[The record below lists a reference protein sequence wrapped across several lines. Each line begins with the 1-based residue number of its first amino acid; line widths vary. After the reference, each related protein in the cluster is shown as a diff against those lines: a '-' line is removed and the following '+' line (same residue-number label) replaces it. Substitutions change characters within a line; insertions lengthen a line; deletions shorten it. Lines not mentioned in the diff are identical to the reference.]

1 MRLRLKLVS
10 IHFIV
15 LLMLS
20 VSFVVYVPKEAYGS
34 TTTLE
39 GLGDISRYN
48 AVVFGNHKAIGGDI
62 EGAIAVQGDMDASG
76 YTIVG
81 AAAGTSNIVGEKW
94 VDEGYPSLLLSGKLK
109 KSREESFIIQN
120 GIVVMTKESDP
131 DRIIQSSYD
140 RIVYKEKL
148 EIDAKFNEFRNIV
161 NQVSKNAGQYK
172 TNTPI
177 PNMSHGIGKDINNPN
192 IYVSSELTGK
202 ISVDIRD
209 VFLPNAKDKDFIV
222 MYSDAIEVTFK
233 NGSILYDTNN
243 IGKATDI
250 VPTSQPYSPNS
261 PFTELYGKMI
271 WVFPNAKKI
280 TTEGYGVVGSVFAP
294 NAVLETKGG
303 SINGQAFVGAVQ
315 QTGGFEFHN
324 FKFNWKHWNKPS
336 TGKVKIKKVD
346 SNNDN
351 KKLVG
356 AKFKIEDLNGKI
368 VGELVTNEEGEAI
381 SKDLPIGN
389 YTLVEKEAPKGY
401 ELSKDKIAVKVEKD
415 AEVEIKIG
423 NKKLPDPMGKMKLVK
438 VDISDKNKKLAG
450 AKFHIEDAKG
460 KVVGELIT
468 DEKGEAISKDLP
480 IGNYTLV
487 EKEAPKGYELSKDKI
502 AVKVEKDAEV
512 EIKIGNKKLPDPMG
526 KMKLVKVDIS
536 DKNKKLAGAKF
547 KIEDLNGKIVGE
559 LVTNEEG
566 EAISKD
572 LPIGNYTLVEKEAP
586 KGYELSKDKI
596 AVKVEKDAEVE
607 IKIGNKKLPD
617 PMGKMKLVK
626 VDISD
631 KNKKLAGAKFHIE
644 DAKGK
649 VVGELIT
656 DEKGE
661 MISKDLPIGNYTLVE
676 IEAPKGYELLKD
688 KIAVKIEKDTV
699 VEIKIENKKLPDPTG
714 QFEIEKVDDKDSE
727 LKLKGA
733 VFQVLDKEGKE
744 LSRLITDEKG
754 KVISNQLAIGKYTI
768 KEIKAPNGYM
778 LLRDPIEIEI
788 TEAVKKQK
796 ITVKNA
802 KNNWVIPNTGGSGT
816 TIFYVMGIMLMFGV
830 LYFCKKNRIL

>member
-1 MRLRLKLVS
+1 MRLRFKLVS

-20 VSFVVYVPKEAYGS
+20 VSFVVYVPKEVYGS

-94 VDEGYPSLLLSGKLK
+94 GDEGYPSLLLSGKFK

-202 ISVDIRD
+202 INLDIRD

-280 TTEGYGVVGSVFAP
+280 TIEGYGVVGSVFAP

-351 KKLVG
+351 KKLV
-356 AKFKIEDLNGKI
+356 
-368 VGELVTNEEGEAI
+368 
-381 SKDLPIGN
+381 
-389 YTLVEKEAPKGY
+389 
-401 ELSKDKIAVKVEKD
+401 
-415 AEVEIKIG
+415 
-423 NKKLPDPMGKMKLVK
+423 
-438 VDISDKNKKLAG
+438 
-450 AKFHIEDAKG
+450 
-460 KVVGELIT
+460 
-468 DEKGEAISKDLP
+468 
-480 IGNYTLV
+480 
-487 EKEAPKGYELSKDKI
+487 
-502 AVKVEKDAEV
+502 
-512 EIKIGNKKLPDPMG
+512 
-526 KMKLVKVDIS
+526 
-536 DKNKKLAGAKF
+536 GAKF

-788 TEAVKKQK
+788 TEAVKTQK

-816 TIFYVMGIMLMFGV
+816 TIFYVIGIMLMFAV

>member
-1 MRLRLKLVS
+1 
-10 IHFIV
+10 
-15 LLMLS
+15 MLS

-468 DEKGEAISKDLP
+468 DEKGE
-480 IGNYTLV
+480 
-487 EKEAPKGYELSKDKI
+487 
-502 AVKVEKDAEV
+502 
-512 EIKIGNKKLPDPMG
+512 
-526 KMKLVKVDIS
+526 
-536 DKNKKLAGAKF
+536 
-547 KIEDLNGKIVGE
+547 
-559 LVTNEEG
+559 
-566 EAISKD
+566 
-572 LPIGNYTLVEKEAP
+572 
-586 KGYELSKDKI
+586 
-596 AVKVEKDAEVE
+596 
-607 IKIGNKKLPD
+607 
-617 PMGKMKLVK
+617 
-626 VDISD
+626 
-631 KNKKLAGAKFHIE
+631 
-644 DAKGK
+644 
-649 VVGELIT
+649 
-656 DEKGE
+656 

-816 TIFYVMGIMLMFGV
+816 TIFYVIGIMLMFGV

>member
-1 MRLRLKLVS
+1 
-10 IHFIV
+10 
-15 LLMLS
+15 MLS
-20 VSFVVYVPKEAYGS
+20 VSFVIYVPKEVYGS
-34 TTTLE
+34 TTNLE

-94 VDEGYPSLLLSGKLK
+94 VDEGYPSLLLSGKFK

-140 RIVYKEKL
+140 HIVYKEKL

-177 PNMSHGIGKDINNPN
+177 PNMSYGIGKDINNSN

-202 ISVDIRD
+202 NNLDIRD
-209 VFLPNAKDKDFIV
+209 VFLPSAKDKDFIV
-222 MYSDAIEVTFK
+222 MYSDATEVTFK

-243 IGKATDI
+243 IGRATDI

-261 PFTELYGKMI
+261 PFTELYGKVI

-280 TTEGYGVVGSVFAP
+280 ITEGYGVVGSVFAP

-324 FKFNWKHWNKPS
+324 FKFNWQHWNKPS
-336 TGKVKIKKVD
+336 TGKIKLKKVD
-346 SNNDN
+346 SDNVN
-351 KKLVG
+351 KKLIG
-356 AKFKIEDLNGKI
+356 AKFHIEDSNKKV

-381 SKDLPIGN
+381 SKDLPKGN
-389 YTLVEKEAPKGY
+389 YTLVEIEAPKDY
-401 ELSKDKIAVKVEKD
+401 ELLKDKIAVKVEKD
-415 AEVEIKIG
+415 AVVEIKIG

-450 AKFHIEDAKG
+450 AKFHIED
-460 KVVGELIT
+460 
-468 DEKGEAISKDLP
+468 SK
-480 IGNYTLV
+480 
-487 EKEAPKGYELSKDKI
+487 
-502 AVKVEKDAEV
+502 
-512 EIKIGNKKLPDPMG
+512 
-526 KMKLVKVDIS
+526 
-536 DKNKKLAGAKF
+536 
-547 KIEDLNGKIVGE
+547 GKIVGE

-566 EAISKD
+566 EVVSKD
-572 LPIGNYTLVEKEAP
+572 LPKGNYTLVE
-586 KGYELSKDKI
+586 
-596 AVKVEKDAEVE
+596 V
-607 IKIGNKKLPD
+607 
-617 PMGKMKLVK
+617 
-626 VDISD
+626 
-631 KNKKLAGAKFHIE
+631 
-644 DAKGK
+644 
-649 VVGELIT
+649 
-656 DEKGE
+656 
-661 MISKDLPIGNYTLVE
+661 
-676 IEAPKGYELLKD
+676 EAPKGYELLKE
-688 KIAVKIEKDTV
+688 KITVKVEKDAV
-699 VEIKIENKKLPDPTG
+699 VEIKIGNKKLPDPTG

-744 LSRLITDEKG
+744 VSRLITDEKG
-754 KVISNQLAIGKYTI
+754 KVISSQLVLGKYTI

-788 TEAVKKQK
+788 TEAVKTQK

-816 TIFYVMGIMLMFGV
+816 TIFYVIGIMLMFGV

>member
-1 MRLRLKLVS
+1 
-10 IHFIV
+10 
-15 LLMLS
+15 MLS
-20 VSFVVYVPKEAYGS
+20 VSFVIYVPKEVYGS
-34 TTTLE
+34 TTNLE

-94 VDEGYPSLLLSGKLK
+94 VDEGYPSLLLSGKFK

-202 ISVDIRD
+202 INLDIRD
-209 VFLPNAKDKDFIV
+209 VFLPSAKDKDFIV
-222 MYSDAIEVTFK
+222 MYSDATEVTFK

-243 IGKATDI
+243 IGRATDI

-261 PFTELYGKMI
+261 PFTELYGKVI

-280 TTEGYGVVGSVFAP
+280 ITEGYGVVGSVFAP

-324 FKFNWKHWNKPS
+324 FKFNWQHWNKPS
-336 TGKVKIKKVD
+336 TGKIKIKKVD
-346 SNNDN
+346 SNNVN
-351 KKLVG
+351 KKLIG
-356 AKFKIEDLNGKI
+356 AKFHIEDSNKKV

-381 SKDLPIGN
+381 SKDLPKGN
-389 YTLVEKEAPKGY
+389 YTLVEIEAPKDY
-401 ELSKDKIAVKVEKD
+401 ELLKDKIAVKVEKD
-415 AEVEIKIG
+415 AVVEIKIG

-450 AKFHIEDAKG
+450 AKFHIEDSKG
-460 KVVGELIT
+460 KIVGELVT
-468 DEKGEAISKDLP
+468 NEEGEVISKDLP

-487 EKEAPKGYELSKDKI
+487 E
-502 AVKVEKDAEV
+502 V
-512 EIKIGNKKLPDPMG
+512 
-526 KMKLVKVDIS
+526 
-536 DKNKKLAGAKF
+536 
-547 KIEDLNGKIVGE
+547 
-559 LVTNEEG
+559 
-566 EAISKD
+566 
-572 LPIGNYTLVEKEAP
+572 
-586 KGYELSKDKI
+586 
-596 AVKVEKDAEVE
+596 
-607 IKIGNKKLPD
+607 
-617 PMGKMKLVK
+617 
-626 VDISD
+626 
-631 KNKKLAGAKFHIE
+631 
-644 DAKGK
+644 
-649 VVGELIT
+649 
-656 DEKGE
+656 
-661 MISKDLPIGNYTLVE
+661 
-676 IEAPKGYELLKD
+676 EAPKGYELLKE
-688 KIAVKIEKDTV
+688 KITVKVEKDAV
-699 VEIKIENKKLPDPTG
+699 VEIKIGNKKLPDPTG
-714 QFEIEKVDDKDSE
+714 QFEIEKVDDKDIN
-727 LKLKGA
+727 LKLQGA
-733 VFQVLDKEGKE
+733 IFQVLDKEGKE
-744 LSRLITDEKG
+744 VARLTTDEKG
-754 KVISNQLAIGKYTI
+754 KVISSQLVLGKYTI

-788 TEAVKKQK
+788 TEAVKTKK

-816 TIFYVMGIMLMFGV
+816 TIFYVIGIMLMFGV

>member
-1 MRLRLKLVS
+1 
-10 IHFIV
+10 
-15 LLMLS
+15 MLS
-20 VSFVVYVPKEAYGS
+20 VSFVVYVPQEAYGS
-34 TTTLE
+34 TTNLE

-94 VDEGYPSLLLSGKLK
+94 VDEGYPSLLLSGKFK

-140 RIVYKEKL
+140 HIVYKEKL

-177 PNMSHGIGKDINNPN
+177 PNMSYGIGKDINNSN

-202 ISVDIRD
+202 NNLDIRD
-209 VFLPNAKDKDFIV
+209 VFLPSAKDKDFIV
-222 MYSDAIEVTFK
+222 MYSDATEVTFK

-243 IGKATDI
+243 IGRATDI

-261 PFTELYGKMI
+261 PFTELYGKVI

-324 FKFNWKHWNKPS
+324 FKFNWQHWNKPS

-356 AKFKIEDLNGKI
+356 AKFHIEDSNKKV

-389 YTLVEKEAPKGY
+389 YILVEIEAPKDY
-401 ELSKDKIAVKVEKD
+401 ELLKEKITVKIEKD
-415 AEVEIKIG
+415 AVVEIKIG

-450 AKFHIEDAKG
+450 AKFHIEDSKG
-460 KVVGELIT
+460 KIVGELVT
-468 DEKGEAISKDLP
+468 NEEGEVISKDLP

-487 EKEAPKGYELSKDKI
+487 EVEAPKGYELLKEKI
-502 AVKVEKDAEV
+502 TVKIEKDAV
-512 EIKIGNKKLPDPMG
+512 
-526 KMKLVKVDIS
+526 
-536 DKNKKLAGAKF
+536 
-547 KIEDLNGKIVGE
+547 
-559 LVTNEEG
+559 
-566 EAISKD
+566 
-572 LPIGNYTLVEKEAP
+572 
-586 KGYELSKDKI
+586 
-596 AVKVEKDAEVE
+596 VE

-644 DAKGK
+644 DSKGK
-649 VVGELIT
+649 IVGELVT
-656 DEKGE
+656 NEEGE
-661 MISKDLPIGNYTLVE
+661 VVSKDLPIGNYTLVE
-676 IEAPKGYELLKD
+676 VEAPKGYELLKE
-688 KIAVKIEKDTV
+688 KITVKVEKDAV
-699 VEIKIENKKLPDPTG
+699 VEIKIGNKKLPDPTG
-714 QFEIEKVDDKDSE
+714 QFEIEKVDDKDIN
-727 LKLKGA
+727 LKLQGA
-733 VFQVLDKEGKE
+733 IFQVLDKEGKE
-744 LSRLITDEKG
+744 VARLTTDEKG
-754 KVISNQLAIGKYTI
+754 KVISSQLVLGKYTI

-788 TEAVKKQK
+788 TEAVKTQK

-816 TIFYVMGIMLMFGV
+816 TIFYVIGIMLMFGV

>member
-62 EGAIAVQGDMDASG
+62 EGAIVVQGDMDASG

-161 NQVSKNAGQYK
+161 NQVNKNAGQYK

-280 TTEGYGVVGSVFAP
+280 TAEGYGVVGSVFAP

-415 AEVEIKIG
+415 
-423 NKKLPDPMGKMKLVK
+423 
-438 VDISDKNKKLAG
+438 
-450 AKFHIEDAKG
+450 
-460 KVVGELIT
+460 T
-468 DEKGEAISKDLP
+468 
-480 IGNYTLV
+480 
-487 EKEAPKGYELSKDKI
+487 
-502 AVKVEKDAEV
+502 EV

-566 EAISKD
+566 EVISKD
-572 LPIGNYTLVEKEAP
+572 LPIGNYTLVEVEAP
-586 KGYELSKDKI
+586 KGYELLKDKI
-596 AVKVEKDAEVE
+596 TVKIEKDAEVE

-744 LSRLITDEKG
+744 FSRLITDEKG

-788 TEAVKKQK
+788 TEAVKTQK

-816 TIFYVMGIMLMFGV
+816 TIFYVIGIMLMFGV

>member
-20 VSFVVYVPKEAYGS
+20 VSFVIYVPKEVYGS
-34 TTTLE
+34 TTNLE

-94 VDEGYPSLLLSGKLK
+94 VDEGYPSLLLSGKFK

-192 IYVSSELTGK
+192 IYVSSELTGE
-202 ISVDIRD
+202 INLDIRD

-222 MYSDAIEVTFK
+222 MYSDVTEVTFK

-243 IGKATDI
+243 IGRATDI

-261 PFTELYGKMI
+261 PFTELYGKVI

-324 FKFNWKHWNKPS
+324 FKFNWQHWNKPS

-356 AKFKIEDLNGKI
+356 AKFHIEDSKGKV
-368 VGELVTNEEGEAI
+368 VGELITDEKGEMI

-389 YTLVEKEAPKGY
+389 YTLVEVEAPKGY
-401 ELSKDKIAVKVEKD
+401 ELLKEKITVKIEKD
-415 AEVEIKIG
+415 AVVEIKIG

-450 AKFHIEDAKG
+450 AKFHIEDPKG
-460 KVVGELIT
+460 KIVGELVT
-468 DEKGEAISKDLP
+468 NEEGEAISKDLP

-487 EKEAPKGYELSKDKI
+487 EVEAPKGYELLKEKI
-502 AVKVEKDAEV
+502 TVKLEKDAVV

-547 KIEDLNGKIVGE
+547 KIEDSKGKIVGE

-566 EAISKD
+566 EVISKD
-572 LPIGNYTLVEKEAP
+572 LPIGNYTVVE
-586 KGYELSKDKI
+586 
-596 AVKVEKDAEVE
+596 V
-607 IKIGNKKLPD
+607 
-617 PMGKMKLVK
+617 
-626 VDISD
+626 
-631 KNKKLAGAKFHIE
+631 
-644 DAKGK
+644 
-649 VVGELIT
+649 
-656 DEKGE
+656 
-661 MISKDLPIGNYTLVE
+661 
-676 IEAPKGYELLKD
+676 EAPKGYELLKD

-699 VEIKIENKKLPDPTG
+699 VEIKIGNKKLPDPTR

-744 LSRLITDEKG
+744 VNRLITDEKG

-788 TEAVKKQK
+788 TEAVKTQK

-816 TIFYVMGIMLMFGV
+816 TIFYVIGIMLMFAV

>member
-10 IHFIV
+10 IHFMV
-15 LLMLS
+15 LLMLC
-20 VSFVVYVPKEAYGS
+20 VSFVVYAPKEAYGS
-34 TTTLE
+34 TTNLE

-48 AVVFGNHKAIGGDI
+48 AVVFGSHIAVGGDI

-94 VDEGYPSLLLSGKLK
+94 DDEGYPSLLLSGKFK

-148 EIDAKFNEFRNIV
+148 EIDAKFNEFHNIV

-177 PNMSHGIGKDINNPN
+177 PNMSYGIGKDINNPN
-192 IYVSSELTGK
+192 IYVSSELVGE
-202 ISVDIRD
+202 INLDIRD
-209 VFLPNAKDKDFIV
+209 VFLPNAKGKDFIV
-222 MYSDAIEVTFK
+222 MYSEAIEVTFK
-233 NGSILYDTNN
+233 NGAILYDTNN
-243 IGKATDI
+243 IGRATDI
-250 VPTSQPYSPNS
+250 IPTSQPYSPNS
-261 PFTELYGKMI
+261 PFTELYGKVI

-324 FKFNWKHWNKPS
+324 FKFNWQHWNKPS

-351 KKLVG
+351 KELMG
-356 AKFKIEDLNGKI
+356 AKFQIEDSNKKV
-368 VGELVTNEEGEAI
+368 VGELVTDEKGEAI
-381 SKDLPIGN
+381 SKELPIGN
-389 YTLVEKEAPKGY
+389 YTLVETEAPKGY
-401 ELSKDKIAVKVEKD
+401 ELLKDKIAVKIEKDAVVEIKIRNKKLPDPMGKMKLVKVDTGDKNKKLGGAKFQIEDSNKKVVGELVTDGQGETISKELPIGNYTLVEVEAPKGYELLKDKIAVKVEKD
-415 AEVEIKIG
+415 VVVEIKIG

-438 VDISDKNKKLAG
+438 VDTSDKNKKLAG
-450 AKFHIEDAKG
+450 AKFHIEDSNK
-460 KVVGELIT
+460 KVVGELVT
-468 DEKGEAISKDLP
+468 DGQGETISKELP

-487 EKEAPKGYELSKDKI
+487 E
-502 AVKVEKDAEV
+502 V
-512 EIKIGNKKLPDPMG
+512 
-526 KMKLVKVDIS
+526 
-536 DKNKKLAGAKF
+536 
-547 KIEDLNGKIVGE
+547 
-559 LVTNEEG
+559 
-566 EAISKD
+566 
-572 LPIGNYTLVEKEAP
+572 
-586 KGYELSKDKI
+586 
-596 AVKVEKDAEVE
+596 
-607 IKIGNKKLPD
+607 
-617 PMGKMKLVK
+617 
-626 VDISD
+626 
-631 KNKKLAGAKFHIE
+631 
-644 DAKGK
+644 
-649 VVGELIT
+649 
-656 DEKGE
+656 
-661 MISKDLPIGNYTLVE
+661 
-676 IEAPKGYELLKD
+676 EAPKGYELLKD

-699 VEIKIENKKLPDPTG
+699 VEIKIGNKKLPDPTG
-714 QFEIEKVDDKDSE
+714 QFEIEKVDDRDSN

-744 LSRLITDEKG
+744 VTRLTTDEKG
-754 KVISNQLAIGKYTI
+754 KVISNQLVLGKYTI

-788 TEAVKKQK
+788 TEAVRTQK
-796 ITVKNA
+796 LTVKNV

-816 TIFYVMGIMLMFGV
+816 TSFYVIGFVLMFGV
-830 LYFCKKNRIL
+830 LYFCKKSRYIR

>member
-34 TTTLE
+34 MTNLE

-94 VDEGYPSLLLSGKLK
+94 VDEGYPSLLLSGKFK

-140 RIVYKEKL
+140 HIVYKEKL

-177 PNMSHGIGKDINNPN
+177 PNMSYGIGKDINNSN

-202 ISVDIRD
+202 NNLDIRD
-209 VFLPNAKDKDFIV
+209 VFLPSAKDKDFIV
-222 MYSDAIEVTFK
+222 MYSDATEVTFK

-243 IGKATDI
+243 IGRATDI

-261 PFTELYGKMI
+261 PFTELYGKVI

-324 FKFNWKHWNKPS
+324 FKFNWQHWNKPS

-450 AKFHIEDAKG
+450 AKF
-460 KVVGELIT
+460 
-468 DEKGEAISKDLP
+468 
-480 IGNYTLV
+480 
-487 EKEAPKGYELSKDKI
+487 
-502 AVKVEKDAEV
+502 
-512 EIKIGNKKLPDPMG
+512 
-526 KMKLVKVDIS
+526 
-536 DKNKKLAGAKF
+536 

-566 EAISKD
+566 EVISKD
-572 LPIGNYTLVEKEAP
+572 LLIGNYTLVEVEAP
-586 KGYELSKDKI
+586 KGYELLKDKI
-596 AVKVEKDAEVE
+596 TVKIEKDAEVE

-788 TEAVKKQK
+788 TEAVKTQK

-816 TIFYVMGIMLMFGV
+816 TIFYVIGIMLMFGV

>member
-1 MRLRLKLVS
+1 MRLQLKLVS
-10 IHFIV
+10 IHFMV
-15 LLMLS
+15 LLMLC
-20 VSFVVYVPKEAYGS
+20 VSFVVYAPKEAYGS
-34 TTTLE
+34 TTNLE

-48 AVVFGNHKAIGGDI
+48 AVVFGNHKAVGGDI

-94 VDEGYPSLLLSGKLK
+94 DDERYPSLLLSGKFK

-148 EIDAKFNEFRNIV
+148 EIDAKFNEFQNIV
-161 NQVSKNAGQYK
+161 SQVSKNTGQYK

-177 PNMSHGIGKDINNPN
+177 PNMSYGIGKDINNPN
-192 IYVSSELTGK
+192 IYISSELIGK
-202 ISVDIRD
+202 IDLDIRD
-209 VFLPNAKDKDFIV
+209 VFLPNAKGKDFIV

-243 IGKATDI
+243 IGRATDI
-250 VPTSQPYSPNS
+250 IPTSQPYSPNS
-261 PFTELYGKMI
+261 PFTELYGKVI

-351 KKLVG
+351 KELMGAKFHIEDSNKKVVGELVTDEKGEAISKDLPIGNYTLVEVEAPKGYELLKDKIAVKVEKDAVVEIKIGNKKSPDPLGKMKIVKVDTGDKNKKLAG
-356 AKFKIEDLNGKI
+356 AKFKIEDSKGKI

-381 SKDLPIGN
+381 SKNLPIGN
-389 YTLVEKEAPKGY
+389 YTLVEIEAPKGY
-401 ELSKDKIAVKVEKD
+401 ELLKDKITVKIEKD
-415 AEVEIKIG
+415 AVVEIKIG

-438 VDISDKNKKLAG
+438 VDIN
-450 AKFHIEDAKG
+450 
-460 KVVGELIT
+460 
-468 DEKGEAISKDLP
+468 
-480 IGNYTLV
+480 
-487 EKEAPKGYELSKDKI
+487 
-502 AVKVEKDAEV
+502 
-512 EIKIGNKKLPDPMG
+512 
-526 KMKLVKVDIS
+526 

-547 KIEDLNGKIVGE
+547 KIEDSKGKIVGE

-566 EAISKD
+566 EAISKE
-572 LPIGNYTLVEKEAP
+572 LPIGNYTLVE
-586 KGYELSKDKI
+586 
-596 AVKVEKDAEVE
+596 V
-607 IKIGNKKLPD
+607 
-617 PMGKMKLVK
+617 
-626 VDISD
+626 
-631 KNKKLAGAKFHIE
+631 
-644 DAKGK
+644 
-649 VVGELIT
+649 
-656 DEKGE
+656 
-661 MISKDLPIGNYTLVE
+661 
-676 IEAPKGYELLKD
+676 EAPKGYELLKD

-699 VEIKIENKKLPDPTG
+699 VEIKIENKKLPDLTG
-714 QFEIEKVDDKDSE
+714 QFEIEKVDDKDIN

-744 LSRLITDEKG
+744 VTRLTTDEKG
-754 KVISNQLAIGKYTI
+754 KVISDQLVLGKYTI

-778 LLRDPIEIEI
+778 LLRDSIEIEI
-788 TEAVKKQK
+788 TEAVRTQK
-796 ITVKNA
+796 LTVKNV

-816 TIFYVMGIMLMFGV
+816 TSFYVTGFVLMLGV
-830 LYFCKKNRIL
+830 LCLCKKNRI

>member
-202 ISVDIRD
+202 INLDIRD

-222 MYSDAIEVTFK
+222 MYSNATEVTFK

-243 IGKATDI
+243 IGRATDI

-261 PFTELYGKMI
+261 PFTELYGKVI

-324 FKFNWKHWNKPS
+324 FKFNWQHWNKPS

-356 AKFKIEDLNGKI
+356 AKFHIEDLKGKI
-368 VGELVTNEEGEAI
+368 VGELITNEEGEVI

-389 YTLVEKEAPKGY
+389 YILVEVEAPKGY
-401 ELSKDKIAVKVEKD
+401 ELVKDKITVKIEKD
-415 AEVEIKIG
+415 AV
-423 NKKLPDPMGKMKLVK
+423 
-438 VDISDKNKKLAG
+438 
-450 AKFHIEDAKG
+450 
-460 KVVGELIT
+460 
-468 DEKGEAISKDLP
+468 
-480 IGNYTLV
+480 
-487 EKEAPKGYELSKDKI
+487 
-502 AVKVEKDAEV
+502 
-512 EIKIGNKKLPDPMG
+512 
-526 KMKLVKVDIS
+526 
-536 DKNKKLAGAKF
+536 
-547 KIEDLNGKIVGE
+547 
-559 LVTNEEG
+559 
-566 EAISKD
+566 
-572 LPIGNYTLVEKEAP
+572 
-586 KGYELSKDKI
+586 
-596 AVKVEKDAEVE
+596 VE

-788 TEAVKKQK
+788 TEAVKTQK

-816 TIFYVMGIMLMFGV
+816 IIFYVIGIMLMFGV

>member
-1 MRLRLKLVS
+1 
-10 IHFIV
+10 
-15 LLMLS
+15 MLS

-415 AEVEIKIG
+415 AEG
-423 NKKLPDPMGKMKLVK
+423 
-438 VDISDKNKKLAG
+438 
-450 AKFHIEDAKG
+450 
-460 KVVGELIT
+460 
-468 DEKGEAISKDLP
+468 
-480 IGNYTLV
+480 
-487 EKEAPKGYELSKDKI
+487 
-502 AVKVEKDAEV
+502 

-566 EAISKD
+566 EVISKD
-572 LPIGNYTLVEKEAP
+572 LPIGNYTLVEVEAP
-586 KGYELSKDKI
+586 KGYELLKDKI
-596 AVKVEKDAEVE
+596 TVKIEKDAEVE

-656 DEKGE
+656 NEEGE
-661 MISKDLPIGNYTLVE
+661 VISKNLPIGNYTVVE

-744 LSRLITDEKG
+744 VSRLITNEKG

-788 TEAVKKQK
+788 TEAVKTQK

-816 TIFYVMGIMLMFGV
+816 TIFYVIGIMLMFGV

>member
-1 MRLRLKLVS
+1 MKEILIDKNFILFDYRKNTVKVGTKELRLRLKLVI

-34 TTTLE
+34 TTNLE

-48 AVVFGNHKAIGGDI
+48 AVVFGNHKAVGGDI

-94 VDEGYPSLLLSGKLK
+94 VDEGYPSLLLSGKFK

-202 ISVDIRD
+202 INLDIRD
-209 VFLPNAKDKDFIV
+209 VFLPSAKDKDFIV

-233 NGSILYDTNN
+233 NGAILYDKNN
-243 IGKATDI
+243 IGRATDI
-250 VPTSQPYSPNS
+250 IPTSQPYSPNS
-261 PFTELYGKMI
+261 PFTELYSKMI

-368 VGELVTNEEGEAI
+368 VGELVTNEEGEVI

-389 YTLVEKEAPKGY
+389 YTLVEVEAPKGY
-401 ELSKDKIAVKVEKD
+401 ELLKDKITVK
-415 AEVEIKIG
+415 I
-423 NKKLPDPMGKMKLVK
+423 
-438 VDISDKNKKLAG
+438 
-450 AKFHIEDAKG
+450 
-460 KVVGELIT
+460 
-468 DEKGEAISKDLP
+468 
-480 IGNYTLV
+480 
-487 EKEAPKGYELSKDKI
+487 
-502 AVKVEKDAEV
+502 
-512 EIKIGNKKLPDPMG
+512 
-526 KMKLVKVDIS
+526 
-536 DKNKKLAGAKF
+536 
-547 KIEDLNGKIVGE
+547 
-559 LVTNEEG
+559 
-566 EAISKD
+566 
-572 LPIGNYTLVEKEAP
+572 
-586 KGYELSKDKI
+586 
-596 AVKVEKDAEVE
+596 EKDAEVE

-744 LSRLITDEKG
+744 VSRLITDEKG

-788 TEAVKKQK
+788 TEAVKTQK

-802 KNNWVIPNTGGSGT
+802 KNNWGIPNTGGSGT
-816 TIFYVMGIMLMFGV
+816 TIFYVIGIMLMFGV

>member
-1 MRLRLKLVS
+1 MRLQLKLVS
-10 IHFIV
+10 IHFMV
-15 LLMLS
+15 LLMLC
-20 VSFVVYVPKEAYGS
+20 VSFVVYAPKEAYGS
-34 TTTLE
+34 TTNLE

-48 AVVFGNHKAIGGDI
+48 AVVFGNHKAVGGDI

-94 VDEGYPSLLLSGKLK
+94 DDERYPSLLLSGKFK

-148 EIDAKFNEFRNIV
+148 EIDAKFNEFQNIV
-161 NQVSKNAGQYK
+161 SQVSKNAGQYK

-177 PNMSHGIGKDINNPN
+177 PNMSYGIGKDINNPN
-192 IYVSSELTGK
+192 IYISSELIGK
-202 ISVDIRD
+202 IDLDIRD
-209 VFLPNAKDKDFIV
+209 VFLPNAKGKDFIV

-243 IGKATDI
+243 IGRATDI
-250 VPTSQPYSPNS
+250 IPTSQPYSPNS
-261 PFTELYGKMI
+261 PFTELYSKMI

-336 TGKVKIKKVD
+336 IGKVKIKKVD

-356 AKFKIEDLNGKI
+356 AKFKIEDSKGKI

-389 YTLVEKEAPKGY
+389 YTLVEIEAPKGY
-401 ELSKDKIAVKVEKD
+401 ELLKDKITVKIEKSAV
-415 AEVEIKIG
+415 VEIKIG

-438 VDISDKNKKLAG
+438 VDTGDKNKKLAG
-450 AKFHIEDAKG
+450 AKFKIEDSKG
-460 KVVGELIT
+460 KVVGDLVTNE
-468 DEKGEAISKDLP
+468 EGEAISKELP
-480 IGNYTLV
+480 IGNYILV
-487 EKEAPKGYELSKDKI
+487 EVEAPKGYELLKDKI
-502 AVKVEKDAEV
+502 AVKIEKDVIV

-526 KMKLVKVDIS
+526 KMKLVKVD
-536 DKNKKLAGAKF
+536 
-547 KIEDLNGKIVGE
+547 
-559 LVTNEEG
+559 T
-566 EAISKD
+566 
-572 LPIGNYTLVEKEAP
+572 
-586 KGYELSKDKI
+586 
-596 AVKVEKDAEVE
+596 
-607 IKIGNKKLPD
+607 
-617 PMGKMKLVK
+617 
-626 VDISD
+626 SD

-644 DAKGK
+644 DSNKK
-649 VVGELIT
+649 VVGELVT
-656 DEKGE
+656 NEEGE
-661 MISKDLPIGNYTLVE
+661 AISKELPIGNYTLVE
-676 IEAPKGYELLKD
+676 VEAPKGYELLKD

-699 VEIKIENKKLPDPTG
+699 VEIKIGNKKLPDPTG
-714 QFEIEKVDDKDSE
+714 QFEIEKVDDKDIN

-744 LSRLITDEKG
+744 VTRLTTDEKG
-754 KVISNQLAIGKYTI
+754 KVIFDQLVLGKYTI

-778 LLRDPIEIEI
+778 LLRDSIEIEI
-788 TEAVKKQK
+788 TEAVRTQK
-796 ITVKNA
+796 LTVKNV

-816 TIFYVMGIMLMFGV
+816 TSFYVTGFVLMLGV
-830 LYFCKKNRIL
+830 LCLCKKNRI

>member
-1 MRLRLKLVS
+1 
-10 IHFIV
+10 
-15 LLMLS
+15 MLS
-20 VSFVVYVPKEAYGS
+20 VSFVVYVPKEVYGS

-94 VDEGYPSLLLSGKLK
+94 GDEGYPSLLLSGKFK

-202 ISVDIRD
+202 INLDIRD

-368 VGELVTNEEGEAI
+368 VGELVTNEEGE
-381 SKDLPIGN
+381 
-389 YTLVEKEAPKGY
+389 V
-401 ELSKDKIAVKVEKD
+401 
-415 AEVEIKIG
+415 
-423 NKKLPDPMGKMKLVK
+423 
-438 VDISDKNKKLAG
+438 
-450 AKFHIEDAKG
+450 
-460 KVVGELIT
+460 
-468 DEKGEAISKDLP
+468 
-480 IGNYTLV
+480 
-487 EKEAPKGYELSKDKI
+487 
-502 AVKVEKDAEV
+502 
-512 EIKIGNKKLPDPMG
+512 
-526 KMKLVKVDIS
+526 
-536 DKNKKLAGAKF
+536 
-547 KIEDLNGKIVGE
+547 
-559 LVTNEEG
+559 
-566 EAISKD
+566 ISKD

-788 TEAVKKQK
+788 TEAVKTQK

-816 TIFYVMGIMLMFGV
+816 TIFYVIGIMLMFGV

>member
-368 VGELVTNEEGEAI
+368 VGELVTNEEGEVI

-389 YTLVEKEAPKGY
+389 YTLVEVEAPKGY
-401 ELSKDKIAVKVEKD
+401 ELLKDKITVK
-415 AEVEIKIG
+415 I
-423 NKKLPDPMGKMKLVK
+423 
-438 VDISDKNKKLAG
+438 
-450 AKFHIEDAKG
+450 
-460 KVVGELIT
+460 
-468 DEKGEAISKDLP
+468 
-480 IGNYTLV
+480 
-487 EKEAPKGYELSKDKI
+487 
-502 AVKVEKDAEV
+502 
-512 EIKIGNKKLPDPMG
+512 
-526 KMKLVKVDIS
+526 
-536 DKNKKLAGAKF
+536 
-547 KIEDLNGKIVGE
+547 
-559 LVTNEEG
+559 
-566 EAISKD
+566 
-572 LPIGNYTLVEKEAP
+572 
-586 KGYELSKDKI
+586 
-596 AVKVEKDAEVE
+596 EKDAEVE

-788 TEAVKKQK
+788 TEAVKTQK

-816 TIFYVMGIMLMFGV
+816 TIFYVIGIMLMFGV

>member
-1 MRLRLKLVS
+1 
-10 IHFIV
+10 
-15 LLMLS
+15 MLS

-34 TTTLE
+34 TTNLE

-94 VDEGYPSLLLSGKLK
+94 GDEGYPSLLLSGKFK

-202 ISVDIRD
+202 INLDIRD

-233 NGSILYDTNN
+233 NGAILYDKNN
-243 IGKATDI
+243 IGRATDI
-250 VPTSQPYSPNS
+250 IPTSQPYSPNS
-261 PFTELYGKMI
+261 PFTELYSKMI

-351 KKLVG
+351 KKLEG
-356 AKFKIEDLNGKI
+356 AKFKIEDSKGKIVGELVTNEEGEVISKNLPIGNYTVVEIEAPKGYELLKDNITVKIEKDTVVEIKIGNKKLPDPMGKMKLVKVDISDKNKKLAGAKFKIEDSKGKI

-389 YTLVEKEAPKGY
+389 YTVVEIEAPKGY
-401 ELSKDKIAVKVEKD
+401 ELLKDNITVKIEKD
-415 AEVEIKIG
+415 AVVEIKIG

-450 AKFHIEDAKG
+450 AKFHIEDLNK
-460 KVVGELIT
+460 KVVGELVT
-468 DEKGEAISKDLP
+468 NEEGEVISKDLP
-480 IGNYTLV
+480 IGNYTV
-487 EKEAPKGYELSKDKI
+487 
-502 AVKVEKDAEV
+502 
-512 EIKIGNKKLPDPMG
+512 
-526 KMKLVKVDIS
+526 
-536 DKNKKLAGAKF
+536 
-547 KIEDLNGKIVGE
+547 
-559 LVTNEEG
+559 
-566 EAISKD
+566 
-572 LPIGNYTLVEKEAP
+572 
-586 KGYELSKDKI
+586 
-596 AVKVEKDAEVE
+596 
-607 IKIGNKKLPD
+607 
-617 PMGKMKLVK
+617 
-626 VDISD
+626 
-631 KNKKLAGAKFHIE
+631 
-644 DAKGK
+644 
-649 VVGELIT
+649 
-656 DEKGE
+656 
-661 MISKDLPIGNYTLVE
+661 VE

-699 VEIKIENKKLPDPTG
+699 VEIKIGNKKLPDPNG
-714 QFEIEKVDDKDSE
+714 QFEIEKVDDTDSE

-744 LSRLITDEKG
+744 VSRLITDEKG

-788 TEAVKKQK
+788 TEAVKTQK

-816 TIFYVMGIMLMFGV
+816 TIFYVIGIMLMFGV

>member
-20 VSFVVYVPKEAYGS
+20 VSFFVYVPKEAYGS
-34 TTTLE
+34 TTNLE
-39 GLGDISRYN
+39 SLGDISRYN
-48 AVVFGNHKAIGGDI
+48 AVVFGNHKAVGGDI

-94 VDEGYPSLLLSGKLK
+94 VDEGYPSLLLSGKFK

-148 EIDAKFNEFRNIV
+148 EINAKFNEFRNIV

-202 ISVDIRD
+202 INLDIRD

-222 MYSDAIEVTFK
+222 MHSDATEVTFK

-243 IGKATDI
+243 IGRATDI

-261 PFTELYGKMI
+261 PFTELYGKVI

-324 FKFNWKHWNKPS
+324 FKFNWQHWNKPS

-351 KKLVG
+351 KKLEG
-356 AKFKIEDLNGKI
+356 AKFHIEDSKGKI
-368 VGELVTNEEGEAI
+368 VGELVTNKEGEAI
-381 SKDLPIGN
+381 SKDLPKGN
-389 YTLVEKEAPKGY
+389 YTLVEIEAPKDY
-401 ELSKDKIAVKVEKD
+401 ELLKDKIAVKVEKD
-415 AEVEIKIG
+415 AVVEIKIG

-450 AKFHIEDAKG
+450 AKFHIEDSKG
-460 KVVGELIT
+460 KIVGELVT
-468 DEKGEAISKDLP
+468 NEEGEVISKDLP

-487 EKEAPKGYELSKDKI
+487 EVEAPKGYELLKEKI
-502 AVKVEKDAEV
+502 TVKVEKDAVV

-526 KMKLVKVDIS
+526 KI
-536 DKNKKLAGAKF
+536 
-547 KIEDLNGKIVGE
+547 
-559 LVTNEEG
+559 
-566 EAISKD
+566 
-572 LPIGNYTLVEKEAP
+572 
-586 KGYELSKDKI
+586 
-596 AVKVEKDAEVE
+596 
-607 IKIGNKKLPD
+607 
-617 PMGKMKLVK
+617 KLVK

-644 DAKGK
+644 DLNKK
-649 VVGELIT
+649 VVGELVT
-656 DEKGE
+656 NEEGE
-661 MISKDLPIGNYTLVE
+661 VISKDLPIGNYTVVE

-699 VEIKIENKKLPDPTG
+699 VEIKIGNKKLPDPNG
-714 QFEIEKVDDKDSE
+714 QFEIEKVDDTDSE

-744 LSRLITDEKG
+744 VSRLITDEKG

-788 TEAVKKQK
+788 TEAVKTQK

-816 TIFYVMGIMLMFGV
+816 TIFYVIGIMLMFGV

>member
-20 VSFVVYVPKEAYGS
+20 VSFVVYVPQEAYGS
-34 TTTLE
+34 TTNLE

-94 VDEGYPSLLLSGKLK
+94 VDEGYPSLLLSGKFK

-140 RIVYKEKL
+140 HIVYKEKL

-177 PNMSHGIGKDINNPN
+177 PNMSYGIGKDINNSN

-202 ISVDIRD
+202 NNLDIRD
-209 VFLPNAKDKDFIV
+209 VFLPSAKDKDFIV
-222 MYSDAIEVTFK
+222 MYSDATEVTFK

-243 IGKATDI
+243 IGRATDI

-261 PFTELYGKMI
+261 PFTELYGKVI

-324 FKFNWKHWNKPS
+324 FKFNWQHWNKPS

-356 AKFKIEDLNGKI
+356 AKFHIEDSNKKV

-389 YTLVEKEAPKGY
+389 YILVEIEAPKDY
-401 ELSKDKIAVKVEKD
+401 ELLKEKITVKIEKD
-415 AEVEIKIG
+415 AVVEIKIG

-450 AKFHIEDAKG
+450 AKFHIEDSKG
-460 KVVGELIT
+460 KIVGELVT
-468 DEKGEAISKDLP
+468 NEEGEVISKDLP

-487 EKEAPKGYELSKDKI
+487 E
-502 AVKVEKDAEV
+502 V
-512 EIKIGNKKLPDPMG
+512 
-526 KMKLVKVDIS
+526 
-536 DKNKKLAGAKF
+536 
-547 KIEDLNGKIVGE
+547 
-559 LVTNEEG
+559 
-566 EAISKD
+566 
-572 LPIGNYTLVEKEAP
+572 
-586 KGYELSKDKI
+586 
-596 AVKVEKDAEVE
+596 
-607 IKIGNKKLPD
+607 
-617 PMGKMKLVK
+617 
-626 VDISD
+626 
-631 KNKKLAGAKFHIE
+631 
-644 DAKGK
+644 
-649 VVGELIT
+649 
-656 DEKGE
+656 
-661 MISKDLPIGNYTLVE
+661 
-676 IEAPKGYELLKD
+676 EAPKGYELLKE
-688 KIAVKIEKDTV
+688 KITVKIEKDAV
-699 VEIKIENKKLPDPTG
+699 VEIKIGNKKLPDPTG
-714 QFEIEKVDDKDSE
+714 QFEIEKVDDKDIN
-727 LKLKGA
+727 LKLQGA
-733 VFQVLDKEGKE
+733 IFQVLDKEGKE
-744 LSRLITDEKG
+744 VARLTTDEKG
-754 KVISNQLAIGKYTI
+754 KVISSQLVLGKYTI

-788 TEAVKKQK
+788 TEAVKTQK

-816 TIFYVMGIMLMFGV
+816 TIFYVIGIMLMFGV

>member
-1 MRLRLKLVS
+1 
-10 IHFIV
+10 
-15 LLMLS
+15 MLS
-20 VSFVVYVPKEAYGS
+20 VSFVVYVPKEVYGS
-34 TTTLE
+34 TTNLE

-94 VDEGYPSLLLSGKLK
+94 VDEGYPSLLLSGKFK

-172 TNTPI
+172 TNTQI

-192 IYVSSELTGK
+192 IYVSSELIGK
-202 ISVDIRD
+202 INLDIRD

-222 MYSDAIEVTFK
+222 MYSDATEVTFK

-243 IGKATDI
+243 IGRATDI

-261 PFTELYGKMI
+261 PFTELYGKVI

-303 SINGQAFVGAVQ
+303 SINGQVFVGAVQ

-324 FKFNWKHWNKPS
+324 FKFNWQHWNKPS

-356 AKFKIEDLNGKI
+356 AKFHIEDSKGKI
-368 VGELVTNEEGEAI
+368 VGELLTNEEGEAI

-389 YTLVEKEAPKGY
+389 YILVEIEAPKDYELLKEKITVKIEKDAVVEIKIGNKKLPDPIGKMKLVKVDISDKNKKLAGAKFHIEDSIGKIVGELVTNEEGEVISKDLPIGNYTLVEVEAPKGY
-401 ELSKDKIAVKVEKD
+401 ELLKEKITVKIEKD
-415 AEVEIKIG
+415 AVVEIKIG

-450 AKFHIEDAKG
+450 AKFHIED
-460 KVVGELIT
+460 
-468 DEKGEAISKDLP
+468 S
-480 IGNYTLV
+480 
-487 EKEAPKGYELSKDKI
+487 
-502 AVKVEKDAEV
+502 
-512 EIKIGNKKLPDPMG
+512 
-526 KMKLVKVDIS
+526 
-536 DKNKKLAGAKF
+536 
-547 KIEDLNGKIVGE
+547 
-559 LVTNEEG
+559 
-566 EAISKD
+566 
-572 LPIGNYTLVEKEAP
+572 
-586 KGYELSKDKI
+586 
-596 AVKVEKDAEVE
+596 
-607 IKIGNKKLPD
+607 
-617 PMGKMKLVK
+617 
-626 VDISD
+626 
-631 KNKKLAGAKFHIE
+631 
-644 DAKGK
+644 KGK

-676 IEAPKGYELLKD
+676 IEAPKGYELLKE

-744 LSRLITDEKG
+744 VSRLITDEKG

-788 TEAVKKQK
+788 TEAVKTQK

-816 TIFYVMGIMLMFGV
+816 TIFYVIGIMLMFAV

>member
-389 YTLVEKEAPKGY
+389 YTLVEVEAPKGY
-401 ELSKDKIAVKVEKD
+401 ELLKDKITVK
-415 AEVEIKIG
+415 I
-423 NKKLPDPMGKMKLVK
+423 
-438 VDISDKNKKLAG
+438 
-450 AKFHIEDAKG
+450 
-460 KVVGELIT
+460 
-468 DEKGEAISKDLP
+468 
-480 IGNYTLV
+480 
-487 EKEAPKGYELSKDKI
+487 
-502 AVKVEKDAEV
+502 
-512 EIKIGNKKLPDPMG
+512 
-526 KMKLVKVDIS
+526 
-536 DKNKKLAGAKF
+536 
-547 KIEDLNGKIVGE
+547 
-559 LVTNEEG
+559 
-566 EAISKD
+566 
-572 LPIGNYTLVEKEAP
+572 
-586 KGYELSKDKI
+586 
-596 AVKVEKDAEVE
+596 EKDAEVE

-754 KVISNQLAIGKYTI
+754 KVISTQLAIGKYTI

-788 TEAVKKQK
+788 TEAVKTQK

-816 TIFYVMGIMLMFGV
+816 TIFYVIGIMLMFGV

>member
-468 DEKGEAISKDLP
+468 DEKGE
-480 IGNYTLV
+480 
-487 EKEAPKGYELSKDKI
+487 
-502 AVKVEKDAEV
+502 
-512 EIKIGNKKLPDPMG
+512 
-526 KMKLVKVDIS
+526 
-536 DKNKKLAGAKF
+536 
-547 KIEDLNGKIVGE
+547 
-559 LVTNEEG
+559 
-566 EAISKD
+566 
-572 LPIGNYTLVEKEAP
+572 
-586 KGYELSKDKI
+586 
-596 AVKVEKDAEVE
+596 
-607 IKIGNKKLPD
+607 
-617 PMGKMKLVK
+617 
-626 VDISD
+626 
-631 KNKKLAGAKFHIE
+631 
-644 DAKGK
+644 
-649 VVGELIT
+649 
-656 DEKGE
+656 

-788 TEAVKKQK
+788 TEAVKTQK

-816 TIFYVMGIMLMFGV
+816 TIFYVIGIMLMFGV

>member
-450 AKFHIEDAKG
+450 AKF
-460 KVVGELIT
+460 
-468 DEKGEAISKDLP
+468 
-480 IGNYTLV
+480 
-487 EKEAPKGYELSKDKI
+487 
-502 AVKVEKDAEV
+502 
-512 EIKIGNKKLPDPMG
+512 
-526 KMKLVKVDIS
+526 
-536 DKNKKLAGAKF
+536 

-566 EAISKD
+566 EVISKD
-572 LPIGNYTLVEKEAP
+572 LPIGNYTLVEVEAP
-586 KGYELSKDKI
+586 KGYELLKDKI
-596 AVKVEKDAEVE
+596 TVKIEKDAEVE
-607 IKIGNKKLPD
+607 IEIGNKKLPD

-661 MISKDLPIGNYTLVE
+661 IISKDLPIGNYTLVE

-727 LKLKGA
+727 LKLKGS

-754 KVISNQLAIGKYTI
+754 KVISNQLAIGKYT
-768 KEIKAPNGYM
+768 
-778 LLRDPIEIEI
+778 
-788 TEAVKKQK
+788 
-796 ITVKNA
+796 
-802 KNNWVIPNTGGSGT
+802 
-816 TIFYVMGIMLMFGV
+816 
-830 LYFCKKNRIL
+830 

>member
-1 MRLRLKLVS
+1 
-10 IHFIV
+10 
-15 LLMLS
+15 MLS

-34 TTTLE
+34 TTNLE
-39 GLGDISRYN
+39 SLGDISRYN

-94 VDEGYPSLLLSGKLK
+94 VDEGYPSLLLSGKFK
-109 KSREESFIIQN
+109 KSKEESFIIQN

-202 ISVDIRD
+202 INLDIRD
-209 VFLPNAKDKDFIV
+209 VFLPSAKDKDFIV
-222 MYSDAIEVTFK
+222 MYSDATEVTFK

-243 IGKATDI
+243 IGRATDI

-261 PFTELYGKMI
+261 PFTELYGKVI

-280 TTEGYGVVGSVFAP
+280 ITEGYGVVGSVFAP

-324 FKFNWKHWNKPS
+324 FKFNWQHWNKPS

-351 KKLVG
+351 KKLEG
-356 AKFKIEDLNGKI
+356 AKFKIEDSKGKI

-389 YTLVEKEAPKGY
+389 YTVVEVEAPKGY
-401 ELSKDKIAVKVEKD
+401 ELLKDNITVKIEKD
-415 AEVEIKIG
+415 AVVEIKIG

-438 VDISDKNKKLAG
+438 VDISDKNKKLAR
-450 AKFHIEDAKG
+450 AKFHIEDSKG
-460 KVVGELIT
+460 KIVGELVT
-468 DEKGEAISKDLP
+468 NEEGEVISKDLP

-487 EKEAPKGYELSKDKI
+487 EVEAPKGYELLKEKI
-502 AVKVEKDAEV
+502 TVKIEKDAVV

-536 DKNKKLAGAKF
+536 DKNKKLARAKF
-547 KIEDLNGKIVGE
+547 HIEDSKGKIVGE

-566 EAISKD
+566 EVISKD
-572 LPIGNYTLVEKEAP
+572 LPIGNYTLVE
-586 KGYELSKDKI
+586 
-596 AVKVEKDAEVE
+596 V
-607 IKIGNKKLPD
+607 
-617 PMGKMKLVK
+617 
-626 VDISD
+626 
-631 KNKKLAGAKFHIE
+631 
-644 DAKGK
+644 
-649 VVGELIT
+649 
-656 DEKGE
+656 
-661 MISKDLPIGNYTLVE
+661 
-676 IEAPKGYELLKD
+676 EAPKGYELLKD
-688 KIAVKIEKDTV
+688 NITVKIEKDAV
-699 VEIKIENKKLPDPTG
+699 VEIKIGNKKLPDPTG
-714 QFEIEKVDDKDSE
+714 QFEIEKVDDMDSE

-744 LSRLITDEKG
+744 VSRLITDEKG

-788 TEAVKKQK
+788 TEAVKTQK

-816 TIFYVMGIMLMFGV
+816 TIFYVIGIMLMFAV
-830 LYFCKKNRIL
+830 LYFYKKNRIL

>member
-10 IHFIV
+10 IRFIV

-20 VSFVVYVPKEAYGS
+20 VSFVIYVPKEVYGS
-34 TTTLE
+34 TTNLE

-94 VDEGYPSLLLSGKLK
+94 VDEGYPSLLLSGKFK

-192 IYVSSELTGK
+192 IYVSSELTGE
-202 ISVDIRD
+202 INLDIRD

-222 MYSDAIEVTFK
+222 MYSDVTEVTFK

-243 IGKATDI
+243 IGRATDI

-261 PFTELYGKMI
+261 PFTELYGKVI

-324 FKFNWKHWNKPS
+324 FKFNWQHWNKPS

-356 AKFKIEDLNGKI
+356 AKFHIEDSKGKV
-368 VGELVTNEEGEAI
+368 VGELITDEKGEMI

-389 YTLVEKEAPKGY
+389 YTLVEVEAPKGY
-401 ELSKDKIAVKVEKD
+401 ELLKEKITVKIEKD
-415 AEVEIKIG
+415 AVVEIKIG

-450 AKFHIEDAKG
+450 AKFHIED
-460 KVVGELIT
+460 
-468 DEKGEAISKDLP
+468 
-480 IGNYTLV
+480 
-487 EKEAPKGYELSKDKI
+487 PK
-502 AVKVEKDAEV
+502 
-512 EIKIGNKKLPDPMG
+512 
-526 KMKLVKVDIS
+526 
-536 DKNKKLAGAKF
+536 
-547 KIEDLNGKIVGE
+547 GKIVGE

-572 LPIGNYTLVEKEAP
+572 LPIGNYIV
-586 KGYELSKDKI
+586 
-596 AVKVEKDAEVE
+596 
-607 IKIGNKKLPD
+607 
-617 PMGKMKLVK
+617 
-626 VDISD
+626 
-631 KNKKLAGAKFHIE
+631 
-644 DAKGK
+644 
-649 VVGELIT
+649 
-656 DEKGE
+656 
-661 MISKDLPIGNYTLVE
+661 VE

-699 VEIKIENKKLPDPTG
+699 VEIKIGNKKLPDPTG

-744 LSRLITDEKG
+744 VSRLITDEKG

-768 KEIKAPNGYM
+768 KEMKAPNGYT

-788 TEAVKKQK
+788 TEAVKTQK
-796 ITVKNA
+796 ITVKNT

-816 TIFYVMGIMLMFGV
+816 TIFYVIGIMLMFAV

>member
-20 VSFVVYVPKEAYGS
+20 VSFVVYVPQEAYGS
-34 TTTLE
+34 TTNLE

-94 VDEGYPSLLLSGKLK
+94 VDEGYPSLLLSGKFK

-202 ISVDIRD
+202 INLDIRD

-233 NGSILYDTNN
+233 NGAILYDKNN
-243 IGKATDI
+243 IGRATDI
-250 VPTSQPYSPNS
+250 IPTSQPYSPNS
-261 PFTELYGKMI
+261 PFTELYSKMI

-351 KKLVG
+351 KKLEG
-356 AKFKIEDLNGKI
+356 AKFKIEDSKGKI

-389 YTLVEKEAPKGY
+389 YTVVEVEAPKGY
-401 ELSKDKIAVKVEKD
+401 ELLKDNITVKIEKD
-415 AEVEIKIG
+415 AVVEIKIG

-438 VDISDKNKKLAG
+438 VDISDKNKKLAR
-450 AKFHIEDAKG
+450 AKFHIED
-460 KVVGELIT
+460 
-468 DEKGEAISKDLP
+468 S
-480 IGNYTLV
+480 
-487 EKEAPKGYELSKDKI
+487 
-502 AVKVEKDAEV
+502 
-512 EIKIGNKKLPDPMG
+512 NKK
-526 KMKLVKVDIS
+526 V
-536 DKNKKLAGAKF
+536 
-547 KIEDLNGKIVGE
+547 VGE

-566 EAISKD
+566 EVISKN
-572 LPIGNYTLVEKEAP
+572 LPIGNYTV
-586 KGYELSKDKI
+586 
-596 AVKVEKDAEVE
+596 
-607 IKIGNKKLPD
+607 
-617 PMGKMKLVK
+617 
-626 VDISD
+626 
-631 KNKKLAGAKFHIE
+631 
-644 DAKGK
+644 
-649 VVGELIT
+649 
-656 DEKGE
+656 
-661 MISKDLPIGNYTLVE
+661 VE

-699 VEIKIENKKLPDPTG
+699 VEIKIGNKKLPDPTG
-714 QFEIEKVDDKDSE
+714 QFEIEKVDDMDSE

-744 LSRLITDEKG
+744 VSRLITDEKG

-778 LLRDPIEIEI
+778 LLRDSIEIEI
-788 TEAVKKQK
+788 TEAVKTQK

-802 KNNWVIPNTGGSGT
+802 KNNWVIPNTGGRGT
-816 TIFYVMGIMLMFGV
+816 TIFYVIGIMLMFGV

>member
-48 AVVFGNHKAIGGDI
+48 AVIFGNHKAIGGDI

-94 VDEGYPSLLLSGKLK
+94 VDERYPSLLLSGKLK
-109 KSREESFIIQN
+109 KSRKDSFIIQN

-131 DRIIQSSYD
+131 DRIIQPSYD

-172 TNTPI
+172 TNAPI

-192 IYVSSELTGK
+192 IYVSSELTEK
-202 ISVDIRD
+202 INVDIRD
-209 VFLPNAKDKDFIV
+209 VFLPNAKDKDLIV

-324 FKFNWKHWNKPS
+324 FKFNWQHWNKPS
-336 TGKVKIKKVD
+336 IGKVKIKKVD

-356 AKFKIEDLNGKI
+356 AKFHIEDLKGKI
-368 VGELVTNEEGEAI
+368 VGELITNEEGE
-381 SKDLPIGN
+381 
-389 YTLVEKEAPKGY
+389 V
-401 ELSKDKIAVKVEKD
+401 
-415 AEVEIKIG
+415 
-423 NKKLPDPMGKMKLVK
+423 
-438 VDISDKNKKLAG
+438 
-450 AKFHIEDAKG
+450 
-460 KVVGELIT
+460 
-468 DEKGEAISKDLP
+468 
-480 IGNYTLV
+480 
-487 EKEAPKGYELSKDKI
+487 
-502 AVKVEKDAEV
+502 
-512 EIKIGNKKLPDPMG
+512 
-526 KMKLVKVDIS
+526 
-536 DKNKKLAGAKF
+536 
-547 KIEDLNGKIVGE
+547 
-559 LVTNEEG
+559 
-566 EAISKD
+566 
-572 LPIGNYTLVEKEAP
+572 
-586 KGYELSKDKI
+586 
-596 AVKVEKDAEVE
+596 
-607 IKIGNKKLPD
+607 
-617 PMGKMKLVK
+617 
-626 VDISD
+626 
-631 KNKKLAGAKFHIE
+631 
-644 DAKGK
+644 
-649 VVGELIT
+649 
-656 DEKGE
+656 
-661 MISKDLPIGNYTLVE
+661 ISKDLPIGNYTLVE
-676 IEAPKGYELLKD
+676 IEAPKGYELVKDKITVKIEKDTVAEIKIGNKKLPDPMGKMKLVKVDTGDKNKKLAGAKFHIEDSNKKVVGELVTDEKGEVISKDLPIGNYTLVEIEAPKGYELVKD
-688 KIAVKIEKDTV
+688 KIAVKIGKDTV

-744 LSRLITDEKG
+744 VSRLITDEKG

-788 TEAVKKQK
+788 TEAVKTQK
-796 ITVKNA
+796 ITVKNV

-816 TIFYVMGIMLMFGV
+816 TIFYVIGIMLMFGV

>member
-1 MRLRLKLVS
+1 
-10 IHFIV
+10 
-15 LLMLS
+15 MLS

-202 ISVDIRD
+202 INLDIRD

-222 MYSDAIEVTFK
+222 MYSDATEVTFK

-243 IGKATDI
+243 IGRATDI

-261 PFTELYGKMI
+261 PFTELYGKVI

-280 TTEGYGVVGSVFAP
+280 ITEGYGVVGSVFAP

-324 FKFNWKHWNKPS
+324 FKFNWQHWNKPS

-356 AKFKIEDLNGKI
+356 AKFHIEDSNKKV

-381 SKDLPIGN
+381 SKDLPKGN
-389 YTLVEKEAPKGY
+389 YTLVEVEAPKGY
-401 ELSKDKIAVKVEKD
+401 ELLKDKITVK
-415 AEVEIKIG
+415 I
-423 NKKLPDPMGKMKLVK
+423 
-438 VDISDKNKKLAG
+438 
-450 AKFHIEDAKG
+450 
-460 KVVGELIT
+460 
-468 DEKGEAISKDLP
+468 
-480 IGNYTLV
+480 
-487 EKEAPKGYELSKDKI
+487 
-502 AVKVEKDAEV
+502 EKDAEV

-572 LPIGNYTLVEKEAP
+572 LPKGNYTLVEVEAP
-586 KGYELSKDKI
+586 KGYELLKDKI
-596 AVKVEKDAEVE
+596 TVKIEKDAEVE

-661 MISKDLPIGNYTLVE
+661 MISKDLPKGNYTLVE

-744 LSRLITDEKG
+744 VSRLITDEKG

-788 TEAVKKQK
+788 TEAVKTQK

-816 TIFYVMGIMLMFGV
+816 TIFYVIGIMLMFAV

>member
-81 AAAGTSNIVGEKW
+81 AAAETSNIVGEKW

-389 YTLVEKEAPKGY
+389 YTLVEKEAPKSY
-401 ELSKDKIAVKVEKD
+401 ELSKDKITVKIEKD
-415 AEVEIKIG
+415 AVVEIKIG

-438 VDISDKNKKLAG
+438 VDTGDKNKKLAG
-450 AKFHIEDAKG
+450 AKFHIEDSNK
-460 KVVGELIT
+460 KVIGELVT
-468 DEKGEAISKDLP
+468 DEKGEVISKDLP

-487 EKEAPKGYELSKDKI
+487 EIEAPKGYELLKDKI
-502 AVKVEKDAEV
+502 TVKIEKDAEV
-512 EIKIGNKKLPDPMG
+512 EIKIGNKKL
-526 KMKLVKVDIS
+526 S
-536 DKNKKLAGAKF
+536 
-547 KIEDLNGKIVGE
+547 
-559 LVTNEEG
+559 
-566 EAISKD
+566 
-572 LPIGNYTLVEKEAP
+572 
-586 KGYELSKDKI
+586 
-596 AVKVEKDAEVE
+596 
-607 IKIGNKKLPD
+607 D

-788 TEAVKKQK
+788 TEAVKTQK

-802 KNNWVIPNTGGSGT
+802 KHNWVIPNTGGSGT
-816 TIFYVMGIMLMFGV
+816 TIFYVIGIMLMFGV

>member
-20 VSFVVYVPKEAYGS
+20 VSFVIYVPKEVYGS
-34 TTTLE
+34 TTNLE

-94 VDEGYPSLLLSGKLK
+94 VDEGYPSLLLSGKFK

-202 ISVDIRD
+202 INLDIRD
-209 VFLPNAKDKDFIV
+209 VFLPSAKDKDFIV
-222 MYSDAIEVTFK
+222 MYSDATEVTFK

-243 IGKATDI
+243 IGRATDI

-261 PFTELYGKMI
+261 PFTELYGKVI

-280 TTEGYGVVGSVFAP
+280 ITEGYGVVGSVFAP

-324 FKFNWKHWNKPS
+324 FKFNWQHWNKPS
-336 TGKVKIKKVD
+336 TGKIKIKKVD
-346 SNNDN
+346 SNNVN
-351 KKLVG
+351 KKLIG
-356 AKFKIEDLNGKI
+356 AKFHIEDSNKKV

-381 SKDLPIGN
+381 SKDLPKGN
-389 YTLVEKEAPKGY
+389 YTLVEIEAPKDY
-401 ELSKDKIAVKVEKD
+401 ELLKDKIAVKVEKD
-415 AEVEIKIG
+415 AVVEIKIG

-450 AKFHIEDAKG
+450 AKFHIEDSKG
-460 KVVGELIT
+460 KIVGELVT
-468 DEKGEAISKDLP
+468 NEEGEVISKDLP

-487 EKEAPKGYELSKDKI
+487 E
-502 AVKVEKDAEV
+502 V
-512 EIKIGNKKLPDPMG
+512 
-526 KMKLVKVDIS
+526 
-536 DKNKKLAGAKF
+536 
-547 KIEDLNGKIVGE
+547 
-559 LVTNEEG
+559 
-566 EAISKD
+566 
-572 LPIGNYTLVEKEAP
+572 
-586 KGYELSKDKI
+586 
-596 AVKVEKDAEVE
+596 
-607 IKIGNKKLPD
+607 
-617 PMGKMKLVK
+617 
-626 VDISD
+626 
-631 KNKKLAGAKFHIE
+631 
-644 DAKGK
+644 
-649 VVGELIT
+649 
-656 DEKGE
+656 
-661 MISKDLPIGNYTLVE
+661 
-676 IEAPKGYELLKD
+676 EAPKGYELLKE
-688 KIAVKIEKDTV
+688 KITVKVEKDAV
-699 VEIKIENKKLPDPTG
+699 VEIKIGNKKLPDPTG
-714 QFEIEKVDDKDSE
+714 QFEIEKVDDKDIN
-727 LKLKGA
+727 LKLQGA
-733 VFQVLDKEGKE
+733 IFQVLDKEGKE
-744 LSRLITDEKG
+744 VARLTTDEKG
-754 KVISNQLAIGKYTI
+754 KVISSQLVLGKYTI

-788 TEAVKKQK
+788 TEAVKTQK

-816 TIFYVMGIMLMFGV
+816 TIFYVIGIMLMFGV

>member
-20 VSFVVYVPKEAYGS
+20 VSFVVYVPKEVYGS
-34 TTTLE
+34 TTNLE

-81 AAAGTSNIVGEKW
+81 AATGTSNIVGEKW
-94 VDEGYPSLLLSGKLK
+94 GDEGYPSLLLSGKLK

-202 ISVDIRD
+202 INLDIRD

-438 VDISDKNKKLAG
+438 VDISDKNKKLA
-450 AKFHIEDAKG
+450 E
-460 KVVGELIT
+460 
-468 DEKGEAISKDLP
+468 
-480 IGNYTLV
+480 
-487 EKEAPKGYELSKDKI
+487 
-502 AVKVEKDAEV
+502 
-512 EIKIGNKKLPDPMG
+512 
-526 KMKLVKVDIS
+526 
-536 DKNKKLAGAKF
+536 
-547 KIEDLNGKIVGE
+547 
-559 LVTNEEG
+559 
-566 EAISKD
+566 
-572 LPIGNYTLVEKEAP
+572 
-586 KGYELSKDKI
+586 
-596 AVKVEKDAEVE
+596 
-607 IKIGNKKLPD
+607 
-617 PMGKMKLVK
+617 
-626 VDISD
+626 
-631 KNKKLAGAKFHIE
+631 AKFHIE

-688 KIAVKIEKDTV
+688 KIAVKIEKDAV

-788 TEAVKKQK
+788 TEAVKTQK

-816 TIFYVMGIMLMFGV
+816 TIFYVIGIMLMFGV

>member
-94 VDEGYPSLLLSGKLK
+94 VDEGYPSLLLSGKFK

-140 RIVYKEKL
+140 HIVYKEKL

-177 PNMSHGIGKDINNPN
+177 PNMSYGIGKDINNSN

-202 ISVDIRD
+202 NNLDIRD
-209 VFLPNAKDKDFIV
+209 VFLPSAKDKDFIV
-222 MYSDAIEVTFK
+222 MYSDATEVTFK

-243 IGKATDI
+243 IGRATDI

-261 PFTELYGKMI
+261 PFTELYGKVI

-324 FKFNWKHWNKPS
+324 FKFNWQHWNKPS

-356 AKFKIEDLNGKI
+356 AKFHIEDSNKKV

-389 YTLVEKEAPKGY
+389 YILVEIEAPKDYELLKEKITVKIEKDAVVEIKIGNKKLPDPMGKMKLVKVDISDKNKKLAGAKFHIEDSKGKIVGELVTNEEGEVISKDLPIENYTLVEVEAPKGY
-401 ELSKDKIAVKVEKD
+401 ELLKDKITVKIEKD

-460 KVVGELIT
+460 KVVGEL
-468 DEKGEAISKDLP
+468 
-480 IGNYTLV
+480 
-487 EKEAPKGYELSKDKI
+487 
-502 AVKVEKDAEV
+502 
-512 EIKIGNKKLPDPMG
+512 
-526 KMKLVKVDIS
+526 
-536 DKNKKLAGAKF
+536 
-547 KIEDLNGKIVGE
+547 
-559 LVTNEEG
+559 VTNEEG
-566 EAISKD
+566 E
-572 LPIGNYTLVEKEAP
+572 
-586 KGYELSKDKI
+586 
-596 AVKVEKDAEVE
+596 
-607 IKIGNKKLPD
+607 
-617 PMGKMKLVK
+617 
-626 VDISD
+626 
-631 KNKKLAGAKFHIE
+631 
-644 DAKGK
+644 
-649 VVGELIT
+649 VV
-656 DEKGE
+656 
-661 MISKDLPIGNYTLVE
+661 SKDLPIGNYTLVE

-788 TEAVKKQK
+788 TEAVKTQK

-816 TIFYVMGIMLMFGV
+816 TIFYVIGIMLMFAV

>member
-1 MRLRLKLVS
+1 MRLRFKLVS

-20 VSFVVYVPKEAYGS
+20 VSFVVYVPKEVYGS
-34 TTTLE
+34 TTNLE

-94 VDEGYPSLLLSGKLK
+94 GDEGYPSLLLSGKFK
-109 KSREESFIIQN
+109 KSREKSFIIQN

-202 ISVDIRD
+202 INLDIRD

-450 AKFHIEDAKG
+450 AKF
-460 KVVGELIT
+460 
-468 DEKGEAISKDLP
+468 
-480 IGNYTLV
+480 
-487 EKEAPKGYELSKDKI
+487 
-502 AVKVEKDAEV
+502 
-512 EIKIGNKKLPDPMG
+512 
-526 KMKLVKVDIS
+526 
-536 DKNKKLAGAKF
+536 

-566 EAISKD
+566 EVISKD
-572 LPIGNYTLVEKEAP
+572 LPIGNYTLVEVEAP
-586 KGYELSKDKI
+586 KGYELLKDKI
-596 AVKVEKDAEVE
+596 TVKIEKDAEVE

-788 TEAVKKQK
+788 TEAVKTQK

-816 TIFYVMGIMLMFGV
+816 TIFYVIGIMLMFGV